1 MKLHQLLNDQHK
13 TRLAALSEEQ
23 LDTKEGNMVIL
34 SGKVVSIC
42 HNYYVTWLIL
52 WYFPPNS

>member
-1 MKLHQLLNDQHK
+1 MKLHQLLNGQHK

-34 SGKVVSIC
+34 SGKVVSM
-42 HNYYVTWLIL
+42 
-52 WYFPPNS
+52 S